1 MLSRV
6 ANRLYWSAR
15 YLERSEGLARM
26 INAYTHFILDTP
38 KSAGVSWDVLISII
52 DAEPVYFSRYKKVT
66 ENNVIKFLLS
76 DEENLASLKASVS
89 FARENLRTTRD
100 VLPEEAWELVNE
112 LHLHTKLNVEEAV
125 KRRNRY
131 DFLDEIMLRNMQIDG
146 LFDGSMNRDR
156 SFEFIRLG
164 RYLERCDMATRV
176 ADVGIAGLPDEEGPE
191 VDLEISLWAN
201 MLTSLSATSA
211 FRREVGPIT
220 EPHEA
225 TNFIFNYPD
234 FPRSVRYCLD
244 RVERVLRGFKNNEA
258 SIRVV
263 EKIFAKL
270 DRFDA
275 KRLSNKQIHRVID
288 QIQLELNQL
297 NTTIADTWFF
307 PENK

>member
-38 KSAGVSWDVLISII
+38 RSSGAGWDVLIKII
-52 DAEPVYFSRYKKVT
+52 DAEPVYFSRYTKLT
-66 ENNVIKFLLS
+66 EQNVIKFLLA

-89 FARENLRTTRD
+89 FARENMRTTRD

-112 LHLHTKLNVEEAV
+112 LHLYTKLNVEQAV
-125 KRRNRY
+125 KRKGRY
-131 DFLDEIMLRNMQIDG
+131 DFSEEIVLRNMQIDG
-146 LFDGSMNRDR
+146 LFDGSMNRDH

-164 RYLERCDMATRV
+164 RYLERCDMATRIT
-176 ADVGIAGLPDEEGPE
+176 DVGIAALQEKEGND
-191 VDLEISLWAN
+191 VNLEMSLWAN
-201 MLTSLSATSA
+201 LLASLSATSA
-211 FRREVGPIT
+211 YRREVGPII

-244 RVERVLRGFKNNEA
+244 RVERVIRGFKNNEA
-258 SIRVV
+258 SVASL
-263 EKIFAKL
+263 EKMYAKL

-275 KRLSNKQIHRVID
+275 KRLSDEQIHRVID
-288 QIQLELNQL
+288 QIQLELNRL
-297 NTTIADTWFF
+297 NTTIASTWFF
-307 PENK
+307 PESK

>member
-26 INAYTHFILDTP
+26 ISAYTHFILDTP
-38 KSAGVSWDVLISII
+38 KSSGVGWEVLINII
-52 DAEPVYFSRYKKVT
+52 EAEPAYFSRYSKIT

-76 DEENLASLKASVS
+76 DEENLGSLKASVS

-112 LHLHTKLNVEEAV
+112 LHLYTKLNVDEAV
-125 KRRNRY
+125 KRRSRH
-131 DFLDEIMLRNMQIDG
+131 DFMEEIMLRNMQIDG

-164 RYLERCDMATRV
+164 RYLERCDMATRA
-176 ADVGIAGLPDEEGPE
+176 ADVGIAGLPDEDGTEAS
-191 VDLEISLWAN
+191 LEISLWAN
-201 MLTSLSATSA
+201 LLTSLSATSA
-211 FRREVGPIT
+211 YRREVGPII
-220 EPHEA
+220 EPAEV
-225 TNFIFNYPD
+225 TNFVFNYPH
-234 FPRSVRYCLD
+234 FPRSIRYCLD
-244 RVERVLRGFKNNEA
+244 RVDRVIQGFGNNQA
-258 SIRVV
+258 SLAILGRMY
-263 EKIFAKL
+263 KKL
-270 DRFDA
+270 DKFDA
-275 KRLSNKQIHRVID
+275 QKLSKDQIHTVVD
-288 QIQLELNQL
+288 QIQLELHRL

>member
-26 INAYTHFILDTP
+26 ISAYTHFILDSP
-38 KSAGVSWDVLISII
+38 KSSGVGWEVLINII
-52 DAEPVYFSRYKKVT
+52 EAEPAYFSRYTKIN
-66 ENNVIKFLLS
+66 ENNVIKFLLL
-76 DEENLASLKASVS
+76 DEENLGSLSASVK

-112 LHLHTKLNVEEAV
+112 LHLYTNQQAEEAV
-125 KRRNRY
+125 KRRARHE
-131 DFLDEIMLRNMQIDG
+131 FLEEIMLRNMQIDG

-176 ADVGIAGLPDEEGPE
+176 ADVGVAALPDEDDVEPG
-191 VDLEISLWAN
+191 LEISLWAN
-201 MLTSLSATSA
+201 LLTSLSATSA
-211 FRREVGPIT
+211 YRREIGPIV
-220 EPHEA
+220 EPAEA
-225 TNFIFNYPD
+225 TNFIFNYAD
-234 FPRSVRYCLD
+234 FPRSMRYCLH
-244 RVERVLRGFKNNEA
+244 RVERVISGFNDNSDSMAILGRMHK
-258 SIRVV
+258 
-263 EKIFAKL
+263 KL
-270 DRFDA
+270 DAFDA
-275 KRLSNKQIHRVID
+275 KKRSKKQIHNVID
-288 QIQLELNQL
+288 QIQLELNRL